1 MDLLIEIAKAIW
13 FILPAY
19 GANAF
24 PPLMKGKIPIDR
36 GKKLGKNRI
45 LGDGKTVE
53 GTLGGL
59 IFGFFVG
66 LVQIFVQSKI
76 NLESYGFINITIPL
90 ILTLTT
96 GALIGD
102 MIGSFI
108 KRRFGIPR
116 GRPAPLLDQLDFVFG
131 ALLLSSIF
139 YPIELEIVLFIIVV
153 TPPIHL
159 ISNIFAYL
167 FKLKNH
173 PF

>member
-1 MDLLIEIAKAIW
+1 MDIIIEIAKAIW

-53 GTLGGL
+53 GTIGGI

-76 NLESYGFINITIPL
+76 NIEPYGFVNITIPL
-90 ILTLTT
+90 ILTLTV

-108 KRRFGIPR
+108 KRRFGIER
-116 GRPAPLLDQLDFVFG
+116 GKPAPLLDQLDFLIF
-131 ALLLSSIF
+131 ALILSSLVVK
-139 YPIELEIVLFIIVV
+139 IETITIIILLIL
-153 TPPIHL
+153 TPPVHY
-159 ISNIFAYL
+159 ISNVIGYFSKIKKKPY
-167 FKLKNH
+167 
-173 PF
+173 